1 MNERAER
8 AIIRNAIKG
17 LVITAKEMAC
27 QTSVEDAK
35 DEIARMKDMAVEL
48 ADFWNIDDDV
58 EEMFADELGR
68 VMELYAQEAYCDI
81 ELNSDP
87 RFQLL
92 QSAPS
97 KPHT

>member
-27 QTSVEDAK
+27 QTSMEDAQ
-35 DEIARMKDMAVEL
+35 DEINRMKDMAVEL

-58 EEMFADELGR
+58 EQMFADELGR
-68 VMELYAQEAYCDI
+68 IGE
-81 ELNSDP
+81 SDEG
-87 RFQLL
+87 
-92 QSAPS
+92 
-97 KPHT
+97 